1 MKSFLIFS
9 CFFILIFSTG
19 CLSHPIENVSQ
30 IHGYYTTSDDEYM
43 LIVSP
48 YYFMTASKWSSDY
61 SKRHNLNLYSFKND
75 YHVIR
80 NMHGYFIIL
89 GQAGTCYS
97 STYKILSR
105 NELKNGGKYLFGL
118 IDETTIFK
126 KISEN
131 KAKTILQSW
140 GYDFSKIEK
149 AEYSNKFSC
158 KRKNKG
164 EVLYDTFSLR
174 NSCNP

>member
-1 MKSFLIFS
+1 M
-9 CFFILIFSTG
+9 G
-19 CLSHPIENVSQ
+19 CLSHPVENVTQ
-30 IHGYYTTSDDEYM
+30 IHGYYTTSDGECM
-43 LIVSP
+43 VIVSP
-48 YYFMTASKWSSDY
+48 TYFMRASKRSSDY
-61 SKRHNLNLYSFKND
+61 CKRHNLNLYSHKDD
-75 YHVIR
+75 YHIIR
-80 NMHGYFIIL
+80 NIHGYFIIL

-105 NELKNGGKYLFGL
+105 NELKNGVKYLFGL
-118 IDETTIFK
+118 VDETTIFK

-149 AEYSNKFSC
+149 AEYSNKFSY

-174 NSCNP
+174 KPSSS

>member
-9 CFFILIFSTG
+9 CFYILIFSTG

-61 SKRHNLNLYSFKND
+61 SKRHDLNLYSLKND

-105 NELKNGGKYLFGL
+105 NELKNESKYLFGL
-118 IDETTIFK
+118 IDETTVFK

-149 AEYSNKFSC
+149 AEYSNKFSY

>member
-1 MKSFLIFS
+1 MKSFFIFS
-9 CFFILIFSTG
+9 WIYILIFSTG
-19 CLSHPIENVSQ
+19 CVSHPVEDVTQ
-30 IHGYYTTSDDEYM
+30 IQGYYTTADDEYM
-43 LIVSP
+43 LIVAP

-61 SKRHNLNLYSFKND
+61 SKRHNLNLYSSKND

-80 NMHGYFIIL
+80 NSHGYFIIS

-97 STYKILSR
+97 STYKILNR
-105 NELKNGGKYLFGL
+105 NELKNGVKYLFGL
-118 IDETTIFK
+118 IDETTIYK

-140 GYDFSKIEK
+140 GYDFLKIEK
-149 AEYSNKFSC
+149 AEYSNKFSY

-164 EVLYDTFSLR
+164 EVLYDTFALR
-174 NSCNP
+174 TTFSP

>member
-1 MKSFLIFS
+1 MKSFFIFS
-9 CFFILIFSTG
+9 WIYILIFSTG
-19 CLSHPIENVSQ
+19 CVSHPVGDVTQ
-30 IHGYYTTSDDEYM
+30 IQGYYTTSDDEYM
-43 LIVSP
+43 LIVAP
-48 YYFMTASKWSSDY
+48 YYFMTASKWSSNY
-61 SKRHNLNLYSFKND
+61 SKRHNLNLYSSKND

-80 NMHGYFIIL
+80 NIHGYFIIS
-89 GQAGTCYS
+89 GPAGTCYS
-97 STYKILSR
+97 PAYKILSQ
-105 NELKNGGKYLFGL
+105 NELKNGVKYLFGL

-149 AEYSNKFSC
+149 AGYSNKFSY
-158 KRKNKG
+158 KRKNKE

-174 NSCNP
+174 NPFSP